1 MMSFRT
7 ITLASI
13 YELQG
18 FENEALEIYEDIL
31 KKDPNNQEA
40 KEAHKRLSKIS
51 KTFKSVNIQ
60 AKDFFLNAHSNEEL
74 KTFERWLMQWN

>member
-1 MMSFRT
+1 MNFRT

-18 FENEALEIYEDIL
+18 FKNEALEIYKDIL
-31 KKDPNNQEA
+31 KKDPNN
-40 KEAHKRLSKIS
+40 KEAQDAYNRLSEKP
-51 KTFKSVNIQ
+51 KTFEGVNLK
-60 AKDFFLNAHSNEEL
+60 AKDFFIKASTHQEL